1 MTDLAILLKLR
12 FSNFLRLNELKHGGD
27 KKLKN
32 RIIGSIVAYV
42 FVALMLEFYLVAL
55 CVSLAAIGSATLILP
70 TVYAISS
77 MAILMFSIFRAGGV
91 IYEHAS
97 FDILIPMPL
106 KKSAIVAER
115 FLSMY
120 FEELAFSALFM
131 VTAFVV
137 TALSLSSAITP
148 IFVAIFIVATI
159 TLPVLP
165 LTLSTIFGSIIA
177 AISARL
183 KHKSLVKTI
192 ISLVFVLAVMA
203 LSFSSGSID
212 DEVSAEIFQTISAAI
227 SHLFVAAAFGNALY
241 GEPLLFLLIVLG
253 EMVLLTA
260 VILVIGK
267 FFVKICSAMR
277 ESCANMSFKKTAIKQ
292 NSTFKAFLKLNLK
305 QYFSSSVYV
314 TNTIIGPILLLAA
327 SILSIFFGGY
337 VTEIFEQ
344 TGLSKALVTIIPLWV
359 LTLAPTTTAAIS
371 MEGKN
376 FYIMRIL
383 PIREKDFYNA
393 KLAVNLVINLPSYVI
408 SAILLPIFLKVEWAN
423 VPAFIL
429 IPLGGLLLATVFG
442 LKLNQKNVNF
452 AWKSEAEIVKSGLP
466 VLLAMLVS
474 FVTVIVAGALVLCL
488 EFSALAAIIFFALAM
503 LVSSFV
509 YRSVLK
515 VPLST
520 LN

>member
-27 KKLKN
+27 KKLKK
-32 RIIGSIVAYV
+32 RIIGTIVAYAV
-42 FVALMLEFYLVAL
+42 IALLLEFYLVAL
-55 CVSLAAIGSATLILP
+55 FVSLTSLGSAPLILP
-70 TVYAISS
+70 TAYAISS
-77 MAILMFSIFRAGGV
+77 MVILMFSLFRAGSV

-120 FEELAFSALFM
+120 FEDLAFSALFM
-131 VTAFVV
+131 VTAFVI
-137 TALSLSSAITP
+137 TAFSSAITP
-148 IFVAIFIVATI
+148 IFVVIFIIATI

-177 AISARL
+177 AISAKL

-192 ISLVFVLAVMA
+192 ISLFFVLAVTA
-203 LSFSSGSID
+203 LSFSSGFID
-212 DEVSAEIFQTISAAI
+212 DEASAEIFKTISAAI
-227 SHLFVAAAFGNALY
+227 SQFFVAAAFQQALY
-241 GEPLLFLLIVLG
+241 GNPLFFLLIVLG
-253 EMVLLTA
+253 EIVLLTA

-277 ESCANMSFKKTAIKQ
+277 ESSAKAIFKKRAIKQ

-314 TNTIIGPILLLAA
+314 TNTIVGPVLLLAA

-337 VTEIFEQ
+337 VTELFEQ
-344 TGLSKALVTIIPLWV
+344 AGLNKALITIIPLWV

-376 FYIMRIL
+376 FYIIRIL
-383 PIREKDFYNA
+383 PIKEKDFYNA
-393 KLAVNLVINLPSYVI
+393 KLAVNLLINLPSYII
-408 SAILLPIFLKVEWAN
+408 SAILLPIFLKAEWEN
-423 VPAFIL
+423 LLPAFIL

-442 LKLNQKNVNF
+442 LKLNQKNVNLN
-452 AWKSEAEIVKSGLP
+452 WKSEAEIVKSGLP
-466 VLLAMLVS
+466 VLLNMLVS
-474 FVTVIVAGALVLCL
+474 FVLIVVACALILML
-488 EFSALAAIIFFALAM
+488 ESSALAAIIFFSLAM
-503 LVSSFV
+503 LVSSLV

-515 VPLST
+515 FPLSA